1 MAFNQSFG
9 QRPPGPGRGPGMGG
23 GGPRMAPV
31 SEALRS
37 LKELLTAGKA
47 SFADDKVMA
56 LAETLGRDLA
66 QGFQRKEK
74 KESGKTQVR
83 KLYGEI
89 RALQGKAKGGFAA
102 ARPELRLIQA
112 HVAYAVGRDTLT
124 PEFKDFID
132 EAIRRL
138 LAAGTTDELDR
149 FVKFFEAV
157 YAHFYFQ
164 TSRHGQKEG

>member
-1 MAFNQSFG
+1 MAL
-9 QRPPGPGRGPGMGG
+9 
-23 GGPRMAPV
+23 A
-31 SEALRS
+31 SEALKS
-37 LKELLTAGKA
+37 LKELLTADKA

-56 LAETLGRDLA
+56 LAEALGRDLA

-89 RALQGKAKGGFAA
+89 RALQGKAKTGFAA
-102 ARPELRLIQA
+102 IRPELRLIQA

-124 PEFKDFID
+124 PEFKEFTD
-132 EAIRRL
+132 ESVKRL
-138 LAAGTTDELDR
+138 IEAGKADELDR
-149 FVKFFEAV
+149 FIKFFEAV

-164 TSRHGQKEG
+164 TSKHGQKEG

>member
-1 MAFNQSFG
+1 
-9 QRPPGPGRGPGMGG
+9 
-23 GGPRMAPV
+23 MAPT
-31 SEALRS
+31 SEALKS
-37 LKELLTAGKA
+37 LKQLLTADKV
-47 SFADDKVMA
+47 SFADDRVME
-56 LAETLGRDLA
+56 LAEMLGRDVA
-66 QGFQRKEK
+66 QGFRREK
-74 KESGKTQVR
+74 RESGKTQVR

-102 ARPELRLIQA
+102 IRPELGLIQA

-124 PEFKDFID
+124 PEFKEFAD
-132 EAIRRL
+132 EAIKRL

-164 TSRHGQKEG
+164 TSKHGQKEG